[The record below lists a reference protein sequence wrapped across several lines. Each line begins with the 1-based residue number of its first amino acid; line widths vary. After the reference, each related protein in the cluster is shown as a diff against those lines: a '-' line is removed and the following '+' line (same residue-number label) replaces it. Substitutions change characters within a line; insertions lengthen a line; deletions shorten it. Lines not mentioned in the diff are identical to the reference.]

1 MKARTLLKSEDKW
14 VKWHYTD
21 NTGRICLM
29 EALSRC
35 YKTEKTLDTAITKVE
50 NAIKVYTER
59 KTKPNIVVFND
70 RKKTTFKDIQAVL
83 KLANV

>member
-14 VKWHYTD
+14 VKGHFAD

-35 YKTEKTLDTAITKVE
+35 YKT
-50 NAIKVYTER
+50 
-59 KTKPNIVVFND
+59 
-70 RKKTTFKDIQAVL
+70 KK
-83 KLANV
+83 NVGHCNNKS